1 MCFTPIKLED
11 ISDLIS
17 ILSPIIL
24 LIWFY
29 YSQKQVLSKNYYGH
43 INGIYSGFVQPTIVG
58 NLTDLSAGII
68 LNIRDTDENG
78 HFKGE
83 FDYAERNSSQILI
96 RSINTFM
103 GKMEFELYTDKN
115 RNPFDLK
122 DNRVYKGKMFI
133 VDRLDYEFENY
144 KIDDYMRAEYEI
156 THYRELQVMKFKL
169 LKTRA
174 SESIGLPSIFT
185 LYRKIGFS
193 FDPYNSVKVTI
204 FDSQTNVDV
213 VTKE

>member
-1 MCFTPIKLED
+1 M
-11 ISDLIS
+11 
-17 ILSPIIL
+17 
-24 LIWFY
+24 
-29 YSQKQVLSKNYYGH
+29 
-43 INGIYSGFVQPTIVG
+43 QPTTVE
-58 NLTDLSAGII
+58 NLTHLSAGLI

-83 FDYAERNSSQILI
+83 FDYAERNEQGTSSQILI

-103 GKMEFELYTDKN
+103 GKMEFEMYTDKN

-144 KIDDYMRAEYEI
+144 RIDDYMRAEYEI

-174 SESIGLPSIFT
+174 SESIELPSIFT

-193 FDPYNSVKVTI
+193 SDPYSRVKVTI